1 MGELTVGKLRPKTKK
16 RLFFALWPDDEV
28 REQIAAD
35 AGRTIERSDGRT
47 VPPSNYHI
55 TLTFLGSVTASSLPD
70 IVAAARNVRFLPCE
84 IVLDHTGYWPRS
96 RVAWLAPADYPL
108 VLNALVD
115 DLWNKLADLGFRAE
129 SRRYRPHVSLCR
141 DVSGGLKMRLK
152 TPVVWPVS
160 AFALVESN
168 LSDKGPVYTV
178 LEQFSAGE

>member
-70 IVAAARNVRFLPCE
+70 IVAAARNVRVLPYR
-84 IVLDHTGYWPRS
+84 L
-96 RVAWLAPADYPL
+96 LAPL
-108 VLNALVD
+108 T
-115 DLWNKLADLGFRAE
+115 
-129 SRRYRPHVSLCR
+129 
-141 DVSGGLKMRLK
+141 GGL
-152 TPVVWPVS
+152 
-160 AFALVESN
+160 
-168 LSDKGPVYTV
+168 
-178 LEQFSAGE
+178 AGSG

>member
-1 MGELTVGKLRPKTKK
+1 VGELTIGKLRPKTKK

-47 VPPSNYHI
+47 VPSSNYHI
-55 TLTFLGSVTASSLPD
+55 TLAFLGAVTVSSLPD
-70 IVAAARNVRFLPCE
+70 IVAAVRNVRFLPCE
-84 IVLDHTGYWPRS
+84 IVLDHTGYWPHS
-96 RVAWLAPADYPL
+96 RVAWLAPANYPL

-115 DLWNKLADLGFRAE
+115 DLWNKFADLGFREE

-160 AFALVESN
+160 AFALIESN